1 MDFTEHNE
9 VDIKI
14 LNDIDTKLVIDPAN
28 PKFRVQRLLELFCPE
43 SAFGE
48 DEMHP
53 ELIKLMIKDKK
64 SVVLSGILRKSG
76 AENID
81 ILF

>member
-1 MDFTEHNE
+1 MDFSENNE

-28 PKFRVQRLLELFCPE
+28 PKFRVQRLLELFCPNTDYGLE
-43 SAFGE
+43 
-48 DEMHP
+48 EMHP
-53 ELIKLMIKDKK
+53 ELIKLMIKDRK

-76 AENID
+76 AD
-81 ILF
+81 KVDLLF